1 MKIKSIIL
9 LALIFIA
16 INVSTYYLTQVNQSK
31 IIDIALKENLNTLDT
46 HYKVLLE
53 SQKNLATAVYKST
66 IQVMSKVIPI
76 MAEAKDSSKERQAE
90 LRDELHKLLALKYK
104 IFRETGVLQ
113 CHFVFS
119 NNVSFYRAHKPSKFG
134 DDLTGV
140 RLDFEY
146 VNTTQKPIRGFT
158 QGRTT
163 HGFRNAFPLFDK
175 NNEHIGVMEVSFS
188 SESFQKYLNDI
199 SKIHS
204 HFLVNK
210 KIFETNAWSGED
222 LILHYTQ
229 SSENENYML
238 NVGKAHKKE
247 ICVDDNSIKLQAIKK
262 EINTKMLQDKAFST
276 YTQYNGNIEMISFL
290 PIPDLNNKVVAWI
303 VSYTKSNL
311 IKSTLSNTLVVR
323 VVGFL
328 LSLLIIYY
336 MVKQIYDKQNL
347 ENKTDE
353 QNVLLSLFDEGD
365 SVLFKWNNDINWSV
379 NYVSNNVEK
388 LLGYTES
395 DFLDKK
401 IEYAQCI
408 HSDDLQRVIEEVKLG
423 NTNTSVAFEHKPY
436 RIITKQ
442 NEIKWI
448 KDVCI
453 VIKNANNDVT
463 HYVGQISDIT
473 QMKHKQDAAEK
484 KAYIDGLTG
493 VNNRNKFDEIFEEE
507 LKSTKR
513 YNSPLS
519 IAIIDIDKFKNFNDT
534 FGHLI
539 GDEVLITMA
548 QTVKKSVRESDVF
561 ARWGGEE
568 FTVLFKNTSA
578 STAEEVSQKLKDKI
592 QENEHPTAGK
602 ITASFGVTE
611 YKEGDTLESIFNRCD
626 DALYLAKENGRNRV
640 EVL

>member
-90 LRDELHKLLALKYK
+90 LRDELHKLLAMKYK
-104 IFRETGVLQ
+104 IFKETGILQ
-113 CHFVFS
+113 YHFAFS

-276 YTQYNGNIEMISFL
+276 YTQYDGDIEIISFL
-290 PIPDLNNKVVAWI
+290 PIHDLNNKVVAWI

-463 HYVGQISDIT
+463 HYVGQVSDIT
-473 QMKHKQDAAEK
+473 QMKDKQDTTEN

>member
-90 LRDELHKLLALKYK
+90 LRDELHKLLAMKYK
-104 IFRETGVLQ
+104 IFKETGILQ
-113 CHFVFS
+113 YHFAFS

-276 YTQYNGNIEMISFL
+276 YTQYDGDIEIISFL
-290 PIPDLNNKVVAWI
+290 PIHDLNNKVVAWI

-463 HYVGQISDIT
+463 HYVGQVSDIT
-473 QMKHKQDAAEK
+473 QMKDKQDTTEN

-493 VNNRNKFDEIFEEE
+493 VNNRNKFDEIFEGE

>member
-276 YTQYNGNIEMISFL
+276 YTQYDGDIEIISFL
-290 PIPDLNNKVVAWI
+290 PIHDLNNKVVAWI

-463 HYVGQISDIT
+463 HYVGQVSDIT
-473 QMKHKQDAAEK
+473 QMKDKQDTTEN